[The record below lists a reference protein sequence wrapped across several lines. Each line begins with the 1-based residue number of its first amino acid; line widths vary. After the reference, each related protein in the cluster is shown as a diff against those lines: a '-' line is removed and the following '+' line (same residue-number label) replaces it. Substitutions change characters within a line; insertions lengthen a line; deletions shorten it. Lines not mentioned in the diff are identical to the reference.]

1 MMTETEL
8 QEILAKQRAY
18 AKARRAEQNIVRTDH
33 AALRKAW
40 LKQRFASFDYH
51 EFLLRLHEK
60 WLELLYTALARPEVR
75 RNDPVHY
82 RLFMGPAKE
91 IFDRAPKPGRLDREQ
106 WEPGRQAGW
115 ARAILDYDRDTG
127 LDVSSTWE
135 WMTEEEEH
143 RFFPL
148 WGYMSQV
155 AHNIQYTADSMW
167 DRDASK
173 TDFILDEYYTGIIDW
188 PANWMNELPRDL
200 IDAERG
206 EVRGQRPNVPADQP
220 CPEAGWW
227 FTPAQAGS
235 RRYFRQGE
243 AMPALGGDYGDTF
256 WQWSPDQSAPR
267 L

>member
-8 QEILAKQRAY
+8 QEIIARQMAHCTE
-18 AKARRAEQNIVRTDH
+18 RRADQNIVRTDH

-60 WLELLYTALARPEVR
+60 WLDLLYTALARPEVR
-75 RNDPVHY
+75 RDDPVHY
-82 RLFMGPAKE
+82 KLFMGPARD
-91 IFDRAPKPGRLDREQ
+91 IFARAPTPGRLDPQ
-106 WEPGRQAGW
+106 LWEPGRQAGW

-127 LDVSSTWE
+127 LDVSSAWE
-135 WMTEEEEH
+135 WMTDEEER

-148 WGYMSQV
+148 WGYMTRV
-155 AHNIQYTADSMW
+155 AQNIRNTVDSAWDDPADHDW
-167 DRDASK
+167 
-173 TDFILDEYYTGIIDW
+173 ILNERYTGPIDW
-188 PANWMNELPRDL
+188 PANWMDELPRES
-200 IDAERG
+200 IDADRG
-206 EVRGQRPNVPADQP
+206 HVREHQPNVPAGQP

-227 FTPAQAGS
+227 FTPAKTGS

-243 AMPALGGDYGDTF
+243 VMPALGGDYGKTF